1 MDTNAKFLD
10 IISRAGNSDISDED
24 FFELGKIFSKM
35 DLDRKYKA
43 DTKLVHPDLHPDDT
57 QASKEVM
64 QTAMK
69 QLNARRDRLYSK
81 YRIQEHPNDKFEVV
95 SGSSYSSY
103 SSSGSYSDSSY
114 GQPSQQ
120 SYGGGYQDSYSGQYD
135 DSSFYGGGSDGYDGY
150 DRKATDQ
157 QTHDYYYGQNRKKP
171 GLFGSIA
178 ALILGLFVM
187 VVIPGLAAFI
197 VSKGLGDY
205 IHGGI
210 GALTDTALYDGT
222 TAGFG
227 KIGYPFWDSQEM
239 LRWAFRITICIHLL
253 SALFSVRDSF
263 DMDAIKNLFV
273 SGARTFI
280 AVHIFIFIANVVQAE
295 LPAFQKFD
303 LVEIGGMSLL
313 ALLAWNIL
321 PRKTL
326 INDD

>member
-35 DLDRKYKA
+35 DLDRKYKS

-95 SGSSYSSY
+95 SGSSYSS
-103 SSSGSYSDSSY
+103 SGSYSDSSY
-114 GQPSQQ
+114 GQSSSQQ

-150 DRKATDQ
+150 GRKAADQ
-157 QTHDYYYGQNRKKP
+157 QTYDYYYGQNRKKP

-178 ALILGLFVM
+178 ALILGLLVM

-205 IHGGI
+205 LHGGI

-227 KIGYPFWDSQEM
+227 KIGYPFWTAQEM
-239 LRWAFRITICIHLL
+239 LRWAFCITIGIHLL
-253 SALFSVRDSF
+253 SALFSGRDSF
-263 DMDAIKNLFV
+263 DMDTIKNLFG

-280 AVHIFIFIANVVQAE
+280 AVHIFVFIANVVQAE

>member
-64 QTAMK
+64 QTAMT

-81 YRIQEHPNDKFEVV
+81 YRIQEHPNDRFEVV
-95 SGSSYSSY
+95 SGSSYSS
-103 SSSGSYSDSSY
+103 SDSYSDSSY
-114 GQPSQQ
+114 GQSSSQQ
-120 SYGGGYQDSYSGQYD
+120 SNGGAYQDSYSGQYD

-150 DRKATDQ
+150 DRKAADQ
-157 QTHDYYYGQNRKKP
+157 QTYDYYYGQNRKKP
-171 GLFGSIA
+171 GMFGSIA
-178 ALILGLFVM
+178 GLLFGILVL
-187 VVIPGLAAFI
+187 VVIPGFAAFI

-205 IHGGI
+205 LHGGL
-210 GALTDTALYDGT
+210 GAVTNTALYDGT

-227 KIGYPFWDSQEM
+227 KIGYPFWTSQEM
-239 LRWAFRITICIHLL
+239 LKWSFYITIGILIL
-253 SALFSVRDSF
+253 SALFSGRDSV
-263 DMDAIKNLFV
+263 DGDSLGKLVAC
-273 SGARTFI
+273 GARTFI
-280 AVHIFIFIANVVQAE
+280 AVHIFVFIANIVQIDF
-295 LPAFQKFD
+295 PSFQSLD
-303 LVEIGGMSLL
+303 ALEIGGMGLL
-313 ALLAWNIL
+313 AILAWFIL
-321 PRKTL
+321 PRATL